1 MAMSED
7 HVALL
12 SNSIGEMLNPKTATP
27 IEVRLQP
34 LNSNSISLAKFTKR
48 DLRAILSVRGQ

>member
-34 LNSNSISLAKFTKR
+34 LNSNSISLAKLLKE
-48 DLRAILSVRGQ
+48 ICVRS